1 MLRRYLQEMGL
12 TPLLDEHNERKLATR
27 LRDARAAIAMLV
39 QSLPASCREFIPAG
53 ASGPKLGAAWP
64 LRELERTLG
73 ELERYAV
80 QLKDAGIA
88 KSFRKIRAHK
98 RALDE
103 ARTAMVLAN
112 LRLVV
117 HIAKKYTKSGVP
129 FMDLIQDG
137 NLGLMRAV
145 EKFDHERGN
154 KFSTYAYWWIK
165 QGIERGLMDKS
176 RTIRIP
182 VHMSSVIR
190 KVDLAARDLS
200 PRLGRAPLPHE
211 IAKQL
216 GMPLETVWDALS
228 VVREPAPLEDGGGE
242 HGGHNVEKI
251 VPQGEVTS
259 PFEHASRLQVNA
271 RVDRALQALNPR
283 EEKILRLRFGIG
295 RETSRTLEQIG
306 TMLRLSRERVR
317 QIESVA
323 LAKIK
328 ASPLRRDLAEL
339 FGLKGIGDL
348 RAHASH

>member
-1 MLRRYLQEMGL
+1 
-12 TPLLDEHNERKLATR
+12 
-27 LRDARAAIAMLV
+27 MLV
-39 QSLPASCREFIPAG
+39 QSLPASCREFILAG
-53 ASGPKLGAAWP
+53 ASGPQLGAAWP
-64 LRELERTLG
+64 LRELEQTLG
-73 ELERYAV
+73 ELERCAV
-80 QLKDAGIA
+80 RLKDAGIA
-88 KSFRKIRAHK
+88 KPLRKIRATK
-98 RALDE
+98 RALDA
-103 ARTAMVLAN
+103 ARNALVLAN

-137 NLGLMRAV
+137 NIGLLRAV

-165 QGIERGLMDKS
+165 QGIERGIMEKS
-176 RTIRIP
+176 KTIRIP
-182 VHMSSVIR
+182 VHMSAAIR
-190 KVDLAARDLS
+190 RVDLAARDLS

-211 IAKQL
+211 IATQL
-216 GMPLETVWDALS
+216 GMPIETVWDALS

-242 HGGHNVEKI
+242 HGGHDVEKI

-259 PFEHASRLQVNA
+259 PFDHASRLQVAA
-271 RVDRALQALNPR
+271 RVDSALQALNKR
-283 EEKILRLRFGIG
+283 EETILRLRFGIG

-306 TMLRLSRERVR
+306 ALLLLSRERVR

-339 FGLKGIGDL
+339 FGLRGEGGL
-348 RAHASH
+348 RAQASH